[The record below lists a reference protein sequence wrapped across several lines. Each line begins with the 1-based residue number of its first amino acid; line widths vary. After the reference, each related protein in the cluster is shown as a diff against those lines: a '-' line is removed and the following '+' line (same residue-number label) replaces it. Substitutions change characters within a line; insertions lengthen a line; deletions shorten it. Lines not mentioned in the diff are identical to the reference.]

1 MKNFKLGD
9 FLLNFFLIGLLL
21 FCLVAIL
28 LLVIAGV
35 VSVFGFSPVLGWLL
49 IGFVLLVGVLAYL
62 ATIKEVF

>member
-1 MKNFKLGD
+1 MKNFKFGD